1 MVLLIILAIVLIVIL
16 GSLKQINE
24 YERGVKFT
32 AGKFTKIMLP
42 GWRIVL
48 PIFQSYKKVDI
59 RTKVDDVPEQ
69 EAITKD
75 NVSVK
80 INAVIYYKV
89 FDASLAVL
97 QVEDFYYATAQLAQT
112 TMRNIV
118 GSVTLDELLCER
130 EKVSSQIKEIIDKET
145 DPWGI
150 KVENVELKDISL
162 TDEMKRVIARAAEA
176 EREKQAV
183 ITKSIGEKEAAENL
197 ADAARKL
204 AESPGAL
211 HLRTLETIN
220 DVSSDQSNTIFF
232 PIPMDVLE
240 AVKGY
245 SEKLKKEN
253 KKVFVIHRLDYDTSG
268 VIMFAKNQKVQKL
281 YQDNWNNL
289 AKTREYIAVVEGR
302 TNSKGH
308 IESYLKMS
316 KSLQVY
322 SSKNKDGLF
331 SITDYERITYND
343 KYSLLRILISTGR
356 RNQIRCHMSDIGHPI
371 LGDTRYKSKTTP
383 LNRLTLH
390 ASLLEITNPLN
401 NKVMTFKSNIPKEF
415 YEITK

>member
-1 MVLLIILAIVLIVIL
+1 MILLIILVIVLFVIL

-32 AGKFTKIMLP
+32 AGKFTKIMSP

-97 QVEDFYYATAQLAQT
+97 EVEDFYYATAQLAQT

-197 ADAARKL
+197 AEAAKKL

-245 SEKLKKEN
+245 SDKLKKDN
-253 KKVFVIHRLDYDTSG
+253 KK
-268 VIMFAKNQKVQKL
+268 
-281 YQDNWNNL
+281 
-289 AKTREYIAVVEGR
+289 
-302 TNSKGH
+302 
-308 IESYLKMS
+308 
-316 KSLQVY
+316 
-322 SSKNKDGLF
+322 
-331 SITDYERITYND
+331 
-343 KYSLLRILISTGR
+343 
-356 RNQIRCHMSDIGHPI
+356 
-371 LGDTRYKSKTTP
+371 
-383 LNRLTLH
+383 
-390 ASLLEITNPLN
+390 
-401 NKVMTFKSNIPKEF
+401 
-415 YEITK
+415 

>member
-1 MVLLIILAIVLIVIL
+1 MILLIILVIVLFVIL

-32 AGKFTKIMLP
+32 AGKFTKIMSP

-97 QVEDFYYATAQLAQT
+97 EVEDFYYATAQLAQT

-176 EREKQAV
+176 AK
-183 ITKSIGEKEAAENL
+183 
-197 ADAARKL
+197 KL

-245 SEKLKKEN
+245 SDKLKKDN
-253 KKVFVIHRLDYDTSG
+253 KK
-268 VIMFAKNQKVQKL
+268 
-281 YQDNWNNL
+281 
-289 AKTREYIAVVEGR
+289 
-302 TNSKGH
+302 
-308 IESYLKMS
+308 
-316 KSLQVY
+316 
-322 SSKNKDGLF
+322 
-331 SITDYERITYND
+331 
-343 KYSLLRILISTGR
+343 
-356 RNQIRCHMSDIGHPI
+356 
-371 LGDTRYKSKTTP
+371 
-383 LNRLTLH
+383 
-390 ASLLEITNPLN
+390 
-401 NKVMTFKSNIPKEF
+401 
-415 YEITK
+415 

>member
-1 MVLLIILAIVLIVIL
+1 MILLIILVIVLFVIL

-197 ADAARKL
+197 AEAAKKL

-253 KKVFVIHRLDYDTSG
+253 
-268 VIMFAKNQKVQKL
+268 NQKNISFEELENEVIESETTEDIIFKKEENLSLYKNIQKL
-281 YQDNWNNL
+281 DNISREIIYLRMFGNL
-289 AKTREYIAVVEGR
+289 SFIEIGEILGKSSNWARVNFYRAKEKIKEV
-302 TNSKGH
+302 
-308 IESYLKMS
+308 S
-316 KSLQVY
+316 KSGQ
-322 SSKNKDGLF
+322 KN
-331 SITDYERITYND
+331 R
-343 KYSLLRILISTGR
+343 
-356 RNQIRCHMSDIGHPI
+356 M
-371 LGDTRYKSKTTP
+371 
-383 LNRLTLH
+383 
-390 ASLLEITNPLN
+390 
-401 NKVMTFKSNIPKEF
+401 
-415 YEITK
+415 

>member
-1 MVLLIILAIVLIVIL
+1 MEVLFIILVFFILIILA
-16 GSLKQINE
+16 SLKQINE

-32 AGKFTKIMLP
+32 AGKFTKILNP
-42 GWRIVL
+42 GWRLVF

-97 QVEDFYYATAQLAQT
+97 KVEDFYYATAQLAQT

-130 EKVSSQIKEIIDKET
+130 EKISTNIREIIDKET

-183 ITKSIGEKEAAENL
+183 ITKSKGEAEAADNL
-197 ADAARKL
+197 AKAAKKL
-204 AESPGAL
+204 SEVPGAL

-232 PIPMDVLE
+232 PIPMELLE
-240 AVKGY
+240 AVKGFT
-245 SEKLKKEN
+245 EKIQNDN
-253 KKVFVIHRLDYDTSG
+253 KK
-268 VIMFAKNQKVQKL
+268 K
-281 YQDNWNNL
+281 
-289 AKTREYIAVVEGR
+289 
-302 TNSKGH
+302 
-308 IESYLKMS
+308 
-316 KSLQVY
+316 
-322 SSKNKDGLF
+322 
-331 SITDYERITYND
+331 
-343 KYSLLRILISTGR
+343 
-356 RNQIRCHMSDIGHPI
+356 
-371 LGDTRYKSKTTP
+371 
-383 LNRLTLH
+383 
-390 ASLLEITNPLN
+390 
-401 NKVMTFKSNIPKEF
+401 
-415 YEITK
+415 